1 MIHPCGVPK
10 ERCKSVICLEAVE
23 VCAVLNM
30 GNVRTS
36 DETCDTLPR
45 HSRPPNVQLPDHR
58 QNESQRNPA
67 RARAVEPQQ
76 QSHNLPVPHNPHNPP
91 MKTPRHVGGRSK
103 QRMHGRPAEAAPIP
117 TAQALSSSRGV
128 GRARPS
134 PPHTRVGPAR
144 ISAREFTGLGG
155 HPSID
160 SNVQPPRRVDAPPLS
175 SGWTLSVQAILV
187 REARRLHA
195 RRTRFAPFPAP
206 PPLHR
211 PTE

>member
-1 MIHPCGVPK
+1 
-10 ERCKSVICLEAVE
+10 
-23 VCAVLNM
+23 M

-58 QNESQRNPA
+58 QNESQHNPA
-67 RARAVEPQQ
+67 RARVAEPQQ

-117 TAQALSSSRGV
+117 TAQASSSPRGV

-134 PPHTRVGPAR
+134 PPLTRVGPAR
-144 ISAREFTGLGG
+144 TSARASPGSEATPRSTPTF
-155 HPSID
+155 
-160 SNVQPPRRVDAPPLS
+160 NRRVALTRLLYPLDGPSRSKLS
-175 SGWTLSVQAILV
+175 SFVKHAGYTPVGPDSPHSQRLRRFIARQSSVPWPRCAKDPSV
-187 REARRLHA
+187 
-195 RRTRFAPFPAP
+195 
-206 PPLHR
+206 
-211 PTE
+211 